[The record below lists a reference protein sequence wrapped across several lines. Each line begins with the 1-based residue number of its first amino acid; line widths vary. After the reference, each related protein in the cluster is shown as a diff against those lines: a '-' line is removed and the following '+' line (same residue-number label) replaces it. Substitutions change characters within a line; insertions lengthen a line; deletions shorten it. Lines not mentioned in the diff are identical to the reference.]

1 MADPSLRAVP
11 NNDETIQQPSVTIKP
26 PNKTSPRTSTCPLST
41 DLNERIDDAERLL
54 FYAAEAGIDIEATVR
69 DAVLK
74 AKTTNPDD
82 WSDQTATNLLS
93 ALTTLAGK
101 LKPVTADSLKE
112 CADGPSVRAFIRGY
126 KRVAIWLAMFIIPFS
141 VVTFVTSAISD
152 AIRKDIE
159 TANALAV
166 KLNDEDKRNVTGQ
179 VVTRDLQEFAATIR
193 AIDARGWQLNFFVM
207 NAVTDPLSEHDA
219 GKPKASEEKGKA
231 ELSQQQTRRKRF
243 ELPAGLTD
251 ADIPSTV
258 KNMIGLYQDVRYFG
272 QSIREIVSTVY
283 GAFGTC
289 ILPMLYALLG
299 ACAYLLRTL
308 EEQIKLRTFTKSDA
322 HVARFLIAAIAGAVV
337 GMFSNFNI
345 TQNASI
351 PPLAIAFL
359 VGYAADVFF
368 SFLEGLLQTFT
379 RRADPQTQAA
389 SKS

>member
-1 MADPSLRAVP
+1 MAETTLRAVS
-11 NNDETIQQPSVTIKP
+11 NADESIQQQPVMTKAPDKAPS
-26 PNKTSPRTSTCPLST
+26 SLSTCALAA
-41 DLNERIDDAERLL
+41 DLNERVDDAERLL
-54 FYAAEAGIDIEATVR
+54 FYAAEAGVDIEANVR
-69 DAVLK
+69 DAVIK
-74 AKTTNPDD
+74 AKATRVDN
-82 WSDQTATNLLS
+82 WSEQTAANLLS
-93 ALTTLAGK
+93 ALTTLAAK

-126 KRVAIWLAMFIIPFS
+126 KRVAISLAVFIIPFS

-159 TANALAV
+159 TANTLAV
-166 KLNDEDKRNVTGQ
+166 KLNDEDKRNVTGRAI
-179 VVTRDLQEFAATIR
+179 TRDLQEFAATIR
-193 AIDARGWQLNFFVM
+193 AIDARAWQLNFFVM
-207 NAVTDPLSEHDA
+207 NAVTDPLSEHDL
-219 GKPKASEEKGKA
+219 GKTKANEEKGKS
-231 ELSQQQTRRKRF
+231 ELSQQQARRKRF

-251 ADIPSTV
+251 ADIPNTV
-258 KNMIGLYQDVRYFG
+258 KGMIGLYQDVRYFG
-272 QSIREIVSTVY
+272 QSIREIVSTIY

-299 ACAYLLRTL
+299 ACAYLLRSL

-379 RRADPQTQAA
+379 RRAEPQTQSV
-389 SKS
+389 SKG